1 MPMSYHPHIRALQE
15 AMETEGLI
23 PKLDSPG
30 VTVIK
35 AQESS
40 GQRPKVVP
48 VAQVRVINGHQYLA
62 T

>member
-23 PKLDSPG
+23 PKLDSAG
-30 VTVIK
+30 VTQLK
-35 AQESS
+35 AEETA
-40 GQRPKVVP
+40 GRRPKTVP
-48 VAQVRVINGHQYLA
+48 VAQTRIINGHLYIA